1 MSQGASSMSSS
12 EILKTILQKDYRD
25 PQTIPVP
32 PSPSYQQPIP
42 LVTLS
47 KLIPGRYVST
57 TARIVYVKTVER
69 QDALGTKTIFSGIL
83 EDSTFKVPSISHRY
97 YLHMLPNSSKMS
109 RIIPKVIL

>member
-12 EILKTILQKDYRD
+12 EILKTILQKDYPD

-57 TARIVYVKTVER
+57 TARIVYVKTV
-69 QDALGTKTIFSGIL
+69 GTKTIFSVIL

-109 RIIPKVIL
+109 RIIPKVILEQFCK